1 MFTSLRKIPRNI
13 WALSLTSFFRD
24 VASEML
30 VHLLP
35 LFLANVLG
43 IRTAVIGLIEGVA
56 ETTASLMK
64 IYSGWHSDSG
74 RFVAEEGNRGR
85 VRAGRATPL
94 WRRTGLARLD
104 FVVALGSIMK
114 IGQKSLYRKMDY
126 FHIWKY
132 GIK

>member
-56 ETTASLMK
+56 ETTASFTISIGSAPGK
-64 IYSGWHSDSG
+64 ARQTSSVK
-74 RFVAEEGNRGR
+74 RQNVAKQ
-85 VRAGRATPL
+85 
-94 WRRTGLARLD
+94 
-104 FVVALGSIMK
+104 ALF
-114 IGQKSLYRKMDY
+114 DV
-126 FHIWKY
+126 
-132 GIK
+132 